1 MDEPK
6 LKILTNN
13 PEATPDSEVQLTTQQ
28 EILNLVTRNI
38 YTDAILQSIGLI
50 VLGAAVRSK
59 PSLNEREHYADEL
72 DPDVP
77 DATDCDIHFEHIVT
91 IKSGELLTHLD
102 KLINKVANA
111 LEELVVAPDYERQMI
126 AGTLR
131 IHLAF
136 AKDIGMDSIH
146 FNLMW
151 IEKQKAADR
160 IKEQHE

>member
-1 MDEPK
+1 M
-6 LKILTNN
+6 
-13 PEATPDSEVQLTTQQ
+13 
-28 EILNLVTRNI
+28 
-38 YTDAILQSIGLI
+38 I